1 MPVDALDLDAI
12 AASPWVLPVLFAF
25 VVGDAFLVV
34 LPSETL
40 VVALGALS
48 ASTGSPSPWLVV
60 PVAAA
65 GAVIGDLL
73 CYLIG
78 RRVGLDRWA
87 WQRRGRVQRA
97 LARAR
102 DTVHRRTAVL
112 VFTARY
118 VPFARIAVNLA
129 AGAGGVPLR
138 RYLPLSLAAG
148 IAWAC
153 YNVGVGALIGAAF
166 ADQPL
171 VAMLVSVPVAIALGL
186 GVDRLVARLDAR
198 HEARDARHGSSHDA
212 SHAASA
218 ETTPG
223 AADTTRAP
231 PPGSTSGPSAGFT
244 PPRDRR

>member
-1 MPVDALDLDAI
+1 VDLPSLDVI

-78 RRVGLDRWA
+78 RRVGLDRWG
-87 WQRRGRVQRA
+87 WQRRGRVRRA
-97 LARAR
+97 LELAAA
-102 DTVHRRTAVL
+102 TVHRRTAVL

-129 AGAGGVPLR
+129 AGAGRVPLR

-148 IAWAC
+148 IAWAS

-166 ADQPL
+166 GDQPL
-171 VAMLVSVPVAIALGL
+171 AATLVSIPVAIVLGL
-186 GVDRLVARLDAR
+186 GIDRLVASVDAR
-198 HEARDARHGSSHDA
+198 SRRSTATGPAPR
-212 SHAASA
+212 SA
-218 ETTPG
+218 P
-223 AADTTRAP
+223 
-231 PPGSTSGPSAGFT
+231 GPSEPGVT
-244 PPRDRR
+244 PPRAPR